1 MVIEPDLGHRSP
13 ARFTQGDLMRD
24 ATIERERAVPA
35 RSDAPVE
42 TAAARPETT
51 VLAPD
56 RYDAPAEATRLEAP
70 APVSLPDA
78 STQAEAPPRDAATA
92 VPSREAGG
100 WLVPLAVL
108 IVGSFMSILD
118 TSIVNVAIP
127 RMQIDL
133 SASVNDVEWVVTG
146 YTLALGVIVPI
157 SGWLGLR
164 LGQTRLYVL
173 SMFGFA
179 FGSALCGLAWN
190 LDSMIAFRVLQA
202 IPGGALPVVTLIV
215 LYQIVPPEKIGVA
228 MGFYGLGIVLAPAIG
243 PTLGGFLVEYVDWRL
258 IFFINLPIGIVGAV
272 LAMVVFPR
280 YRPTSWPRLDV
291 WGFVTVAYALFAV
304 LLAFSEGE
312 DWGWTG
318 YRILGLF
325 VSAALS
331 FALFVVIELEVDTP
345 LLDLRIFRSLAYSQ
359 SLLLLALGVAGLFSS
374 LYFLPQYLQRVQ
386 GLRELDS
393 GLVMLPASL
402 VLVVLMPA
410 AGRIYDRI
418 GPRYPIAVGMAV
430 MGYGSYLLAHITP
443 YTPRLDIELWLVI
456 RNVGIGLS
464 LMPIITAGVSAL
476 PGTLTAAG
484 STMNNVIQRVAAS
497 VAIAVFGSLN
507 STESAQLMADRGA
520 MTSAALIDATARGL
534 PRGAAAAAARS
545 LPPGATAAMARGLP
559 QAAAAATSAAQQES
573 AAAVLVYQELVKQ
586 VTTETYANVFFVVAL
601 LCAGGALVGLTMR
614 SGRPEPAP
622 GTEQPGGHAHA
633 EV

>member
-1 MVIEPDLGHRSP
+1 MPDVVI
-13 ARFTQGDLMRD
+13 T
-24 ATIERERAVPA
+24 RERHLST
-35 RSDAPVE
+35 RNDAAPEGVAE
-42 TAAARPETT
+42 VVAEVAAEVVVDTAAD
-51 VLAPD
+51 V
-56 RYDAPAEATRLEAP
+56 
-70 APVSLPDA
+70 V
-78 STQAEAPPRDAATA
+78 AEAPEPVERAA
-92 VPSREAGG
+92 RG
-100 WLVPLAVL
+100 WLIPLAVL

-133 SASVNDVEWVVTG
+133 SASISDIEWVVTG

-179 FGSALCGLAWN
+179 FGSALCGLAWD

-202 IPGGALPVVTLIV
+202 LPGGALPVVTLIV

-243 PTLGGFLVEYVDWRL
+243 PTLGGYLVEYVDWRL

-272 LAMVVFPR
+272 LALIVFPR
-280 YRPTSWPRLDV
+280 HHPTTWPKLDV

-304 LLAFSEGE
+304 LLAFSKGE

-359 SLLLLALGVAGLFSS
+359 SLLLLGLGVAGLFSS

-410 AGRIYDRI
+410 AGRLYDRI

-443 YTPRLDIELWLVI
+443 NTPRLDVEMWLVI
-456 RNVGIGLS
+456 RNVGIGLC

-484 STMNNVIQRVAAS
+484 STMNNVVQRVAAS

-507 STESAQLMADRGA
+507 AGEGAQLMADRGA
-520 MTSAALIDATARGL
+520 LASQALL
-534 PRGAAAAAARS
+534 SGA
-545 LPPGATAAMARGLP
+545 ARGLP
-559 QAAAAATSAAQQES
+559 QAAAT
-573 AAAVLVYQELVKQ
+573 AVARHDPTALAGVYRELVKA
-586 VTTETYANVFFVVAL
+586 VTTETYANVFAVVAL
-601 LCAGGALVGLTMR
+601 LCAGGAVVGLTMR
-614 SGRPEPAP
+614 SGRPEPAE
-622 GTEQPGGHAHA
+622 GERVHA

>member
-1 MVIEPDLGHRSP
+1 MGDVVSVRERQGP
-13 ARFTQGDLMRD
+13 ARN
-24 ATIERERAVPA
+24 
-35 RSDAPVE
+35 
-42 TAAARPETT
+42 
-51 VLAPD
+51 
-56 RYDAPAEATRLEAP
+56 DAPAEPAVEAAAAAP
-70 APVSLPDA
+70 ARVGG
-78 STQAEAPPRDAATA
+78 AA
-92 VPSREAGG
+92 RG
-100 WLVPLAVL
+100 WLIPLSVL
-108 IVGSFMSILD
+108 IVGSFMSVLD

-133 SASVNDVEWVVTG
+133 SASVSDVEWVVTG
-146 YTLALGVIVPI
+146 YTLALGVIVPL

-173 SMFGFA
+173 AMFGFA
-179 FGSALCGLAWN
+179 FGSALCGLAWD

-228 MGFYGLGIVLAPAIG
+228 MGLYGLGIVLAPAIG

-258 IFFINLPIGIVGAV
+258 IFFINLPIGIAGAL
-272 LAMVVFPR
+272 LALIVFPR
-280 YRPTSWPRLDV
+280 NHPTSWPRLDL
-291 WGFVTVAYALFAV
+291 WGFVTVAYALFAL
-304 LLAFSEGE
+304 LLAFSKGE

-359 SLLLLALGVAGLFSS
+359 SLLLLGLGVAGLFSS

-410 AGRIYDRI
+410 AGRIYDRV

-430 MGYGSYLLAHITP
+430 MAYGSYLLAHITP
-443 YTPRLDIELWLVI
+443 HTPRLDIETWLVI

-476 PGTLTAAG
+476 PSTLTAAG
-484 STMNNVIQRVAAS
+484 STMNNVVQRVAAS

-507 STESAQLMADRGA
+507 SSEGAQLMADRGA
-520 MTSAALIDATARGL
+520 LTSVALVHAAARRL
-534 PRGAAAAAARS
+534 PKAAAAAARNE
-545 LPPGATAAMARGLP
+545 P
-559 QAAAAATSAAQQES
+559 AAALGVA
-573 AAAVLVYQELVKQ
+573 YQELVKE

-614 SGRPEPAP
+614 SGRPEPAA
-622 GTEQPGGHAHA
+622 GERMHA

>member
-1 MVIEPDLGHRSP
+1 
-13 ARFTQGDLMRD
+13 MRD
-24 ATIERERAVPA
+24 VLIEREHHAPA
-35 RSDAPVE
+35 RNEVAADVDVAAADLCVAVADVPVE
-42 TAAARPETT
+42 ARTPTPT
-51 VLAPD
+51 P
-56 RYDAPAEATRLEAP
+56 TP
-70 APVSLPDA
+70 APVVA
-78 STQAEAPPRDAATA
+78 GAAPR
-92 VPSREAGG
+92 RG
-100 WLVPLAVL
+100 WLVPLCVL
-108 IVGSFMSILD
+108 IVGSFMSVLD

-127 RMQIDL
+127 RMQTDL
-133 SASVNDVEWVVTG
+133 SASISGVEWVVTG

-173 SMFGFA
+173 AMFGFA
-179 FGSALCGLAWN
+179 FGSALCGLAWD

-228 MGFYGLGIVLAPAIG
+228 MGLYGLGIVLAPAIG
-243 PTLGGFLVEYVDWRL
+243 PTFGGFLVEYVDWRL
-258 IFFINLPIGIVGAV
+258 IFFINLPIGIAGAL
-272 LAMVVFPR
+272 LALVVFPR
-280 YRPTSWPRLDV
+280 AHPTTWPKLDL

-312 DWGWTG
+312 DWGWSG

-359 SLLLLALGVAGLFSS
+359 SLLLLGLGVAGLFSS

-430 MGYGSYLLAHITP
+430 MGYGSYLLAHMTP
-443 YTPRLDIELWLVI
+443 HTPRLDIETWLVI
-456 RNVGIGLS
+456 RNVGLGLS

-476 PGTLTAAG
+476 PNTLTAAG
-484 STMNNVIQRVAAS
+484 STMNNVVQRVAAS

-507 STESAQLMADRGA
+507 SSHGAQLMADRGA
-520 MTSAALIDATARGL
+520 LTSAALVD
-534 PRGAAAAAARS
+534 GAARQLSPAAAGAVARHE
-545 LPPGATAAMARGLP
+545 PAAMVG
-559 QAAAAATSAAQQES
+559 
-573 AAAVLVYQELVKQ
+573 VYQELVKA

-601 LCAGGALVGLTMR
+601 LCAGGALVGLTLR
-614 SGRPEPAP
+614 SGRPEPAT
-622 GTEQPGGHAHA
+622 GERAHA

>member
-1 MVIEPDLGHRSP
+1 MPDVVI
-13 ARFTQGDLMRD
+13 A
-24 ATIERERAVPA
+24 RERHIPT
-35 RSDAPVE
+35 RTDAGAEVVAGVVAE
-42 TAAARPETT
+42 VVAEVVADTAAEVAVDTAADAVAAAPERVEGDAR
-51 VLAPD
+51 
-56 RYDAPAEATRLEAP
+56 
-70 APVSLPDA
+70 
-78 STQAEAPPRDAATA
+78 
-92 VPSREAGG
+92 G
-100 WLVPLAVL
+100 WLVPLSVL

-133 SASVNDVEWVVTG
+133 SASISDIEWVVTG

-173 SMFGFA
+173 AMFGFA
-179 FGSALCGLAWN
+179 FGSALCGLAWD

-272 LAMVVFPR
+272 LALIVFPR
-280 YRPTSWPRLDV
+280 HHPTTWPKLDV

-304 LLAFSEGE
+304 LLAFSKGE

-359 SLLLLALGVAGLFSS
+359 SLLLLGLGVAGLFSS

-410 AGRIYDRI
+410 AGRLYDRI

-443 YTPRLDIELWLVI
+443 HTPRLDVETWLVI
-456 RNVGIGLS
+456 RNVGIGLC

-476 PGTLTAAG
+476 PGGLTAAG
-484 STMNNVIQRVAAS
+484 STMNNVVQRVAAS

-507 STESAQLMADRGA
+507 AGEGAQLMADRGA
-520 MTSAALIDATARGL
+520 LASQALL
-534 PRGAAAAAARS
+534 SGA
-545 LPPGATAAMARGLP
+545 ARGLP
-559 QAAAAATSAAQQES
+559 QAAAAAVARHDPTALAG
-573 AAAVLVYQELVKQ
+573 VYQELVKA
-586 VTTETYANVFFVVAL
+586 VTTETYANVFAVVAL
-601 LCAGGALVGLTMR
+601 LCAGGAAIGLTMR
-614 SGRPEPAP
+614 SGRPEPAA
-622 GTEQPGGHAHA
+622 GERAHA